1 MRERE
6 KKKRNKF
13 CKEKSFVILGRA
25 SSFEQK
31 KQKRLRYNFFS
42 LSLPKGKRR
51 CEEGLFIF
59 IFTLFDFGFQGR
71 VI

>member
-1 MRERE
+1 MGDRE
-6 KKKRNKF
+6 KKTKF

-31 KQKRLRYNFFS
+31 KQKRLRYNYFS

-51 CEEGLFIF
+51 CEEGL
-59 IFTLFDFGFQGR
+59 LFLCLRCLISGFKGGLYD
-71 VI
+71 